1 MARVELRN
9 VWEKFT
15 MEHEESTLKEQ
26 FVMYFKRKEKK
37 REEIVA
43 LRDVSFKAEDGD
55 CIGIVGENAS
65 GKTTL
70 LKIIG
75 GIINPTKGKVIVEGK
90 IASLLTLGLGFNP
103 ELTARENVYLY
114 ASIMGMDKEEID
126 WRYKEIVKFSE
137 LEHFMDIK
145 LMNFS
150 DGMKVR
156 LGFATA
162 INVDAD
168 ILLVDEVLAVGDG
181 AFQKKCLE
189 KFEELKH
196 QGKII
201 IFVSHGLGV
210 VKEYADNAI
219 FLRKGKIEA
228 IGEPAKVVEKYSR
241 YLKNKELSAHNDR
254 VIENL
259 KEVGIERI
267 KLFNESGEV
276 SWVFETGGKFK
287 AELKLDFLPDNLP
300 FHMELI
306 GKNRVRFYTSNIKDK
321 KVFFDLDSLVLPA
334 GEYKL
339 IVNTKKGVSEPLE
352 IFVAEGKEKAN
363 CARVF
368 SPNFSLD
375 DFFAFGYGCEKVI
388 ESLRKGNTIVVFSD
402 FDEAIRNCER
412 GAVFKKGK
420 LWFTGEIK
428 KITEVYKEMIVEKYK
443 EKLGI
448 NF

>member
-1 MARVELRN
+1 MAKVELRN
-9 VWEKFT
+9 VWERFS
-15 MEHEESTLKEQ
+15 MEHEASTLKKQ
-26 FVMYFKRKEKK
+26 FVLYFKRKERI
-37 REEIVA
+37 REEIWA
-43 LRDVSFKAEDGD
+43 LRDVSFKVENGD

-75 GIINPTKGKVIVEGK
+75 GIIKPTKGEVIVEGK
-90 IASLLTLGLGFNP
+90 VASLLALGLGFNP

-114 ASIMGMDKEEID
+114 ASIMGMDKEDID

-137 LEHFMDIK
+137 LEHFMDTK

-219 FLRKGKIEA
+219 FLRKGRIEA
-228 IGEPAKVVEKYSR
+228 IGEPSEVVEKYSIS
-241 YLKNKELSAHNDR
+241 LKNKELSTHNSR
-254 VIENL
+254 VVENL
-259 KEVGIERI
+259 REVGIERI
-267 KLFNESGEV
+267 NLLNEKGET
-276 SWVFETGGKFK
+276 SWVFETGENFRAKIKFDSLPH
-287 AELKLDFLPDNLP
+287 EIPFYIEFLGRS
-300 FHMELI
+300 M
-306 GKNRVRFYTSNIKDK
+306 VRFYTNKLK
-321 KVFFDLDSLVLPA
+321 NKEVFFNLDSLPLSV

-339 IVNTKKGVSEPLE
+339 VVNTRKGISEPLE
-352 IFVAEGKEKAN
+352 IFVVDSKKSNSIKA
-363 CARVF
+363 F
-368 SPNFSLD
+368 SPEFSLN
-375 DFFAFGYGCEKVI
+375 DFFAFGNGCEKVI
-388 ESLRKGNTIVVFSD
+388 EDLRKGNTIVFFSD
-402 FDEAIRNCER
+402 FNEAIRDCEN
-412 GAVFKKGK
+412 GAVFKNGK
-420 LWFTGEIK
+420 LLLTGEIE
-428 KITEVYKEMIVEKYK
+428 KITDVYKEMIVEKYEK
-443 EKLGI
+443 KLGI
-448 NF
+448 MRE